1 MRKSELLEMKPLRA
15 TDKMMRLARE
25 DRSHIVQYTD
35 WWGNQ
40 CEQKRYQYRM
50 FLRCTV
56 EGDRL
61 KMAIFFPH
69 EMRLGAR
76 EATFEV
82 YIDRKERCCLTYDR
96 PNQKWRT
103 AMLDHLEIP
112 GYVREAEENWMSQ
125 KDAKMLKAFLGTEG
139 SAESVLRYQ
148 RQLRE
153 EALVRRDKRQT
164 DPWDEDM
171 KQVPALPKD
180 WDTWVTKVGIP
191 ENYIFYTYD
200 KKGVTSGYCT
210 YCEKEVPVRKPRY
223 NKEAVCPCCRHKIT
237 YKAVGRVGRLWT
249 ESAYL
254 YLLQR
259 CRDGFVLREFSAWRH
274 YPKGGYQHPE
284 VHVNEVRRVLYDYNA
299 KHPRAYYWGDYK
311 HRSIR
316 WIETNVCSPGWHGYS
331 QGRVYGKTIPTLSK
345 RELSRT
351 GLPEAI
357 RMGPIDPEKYLAVLR
372 EVPLLEKLA
381 KAGLNRMTQQCLNG
395 YYEFQRRFKDSV
407 ETELHKILGVS
418 QQELKRLRREDGGLS
433 FLEWLQYEHIS
444 GRPVPDEVISW
455 FCREKI
461 AGKDLKFI
469 QKNMSALQ
477 VRNYIRRQMRE
488 LNMSS
493 REVLTTWADYLS
505 MAKRFGMD
513 TNDEIVYKVR
523 KLKIRHDELA
533 RRGAGKNLTIRAG
546 EILAKFPHVEE
557 ICRSVEDKFGY
568 VGNEY
573 MIVVPTKI
581 EDVLWEGDQLC
592 HCIANSERYWERI
605 ERRESFLLFL
615 RKTKEPT
622 QAYYTLEVEPDGTV
636 RQIRTKYDRQGK
648 DIGMAREF
656 LRVWQKVVA
665 ERLSGDDRAM
675 AETSRTLRQEE
686 FSQMRKDRVIIH
698 TGALA
703 GHLLVDVLTADLMEN
718 VA

>member
-1 MRKSELLEMKPLRA
+1 
-15 TDKMMRLARE
+15 
-25 DRSHIVQYTD
+25 
-35 WWGNQ
+35 
-40 CEQKRYQYRM
+40 
-50 FLRCTV
+50 
-56 EGDRL
+56 
-61 KMAIFFPH
+61 
-69 EMRLGAR
+69 
-76 EATFEV
+76 
-82 YIDRKERCCLTYDR
+82 
-96 PNQKWRT
+96 
-103 AMLDHLEIP
+103 
-112 GYVREAEENWMSQ
+112 
-125 KDAKMLKAFLGTEG
+125 
-139 SAESVLRYQ
+139 
-148 RQLRE
+148 
-153 EALVRRDKRQT
+153 
-164 DPWDEDM
+164 
-171 KQVPALPKD
+171 
-180 WDTWVTKVGIP
+180 
-191 ENYIFYTYD
+191 
-200 KKGVTSGYCT
+200 
-210 YCEKEVPVRKPRY
+210 
-223 NKEAVCPCCRHKIT
+223 
-237 YKAVGRVGRLWT
+237 
-249 ESAYL
+249 
-254 YLLQR
+254 
-259 CRDGFVLREFSAWRH
+259 
-274 YPKGGYQHPE
+274 
-284 VHVNEVRRVLYDYNA
+284 
-299 KHPRAYYWGDYK
+299 
-311 HRSIR
+311 
-316 WIETNVCSPGWHGYS
+316 
-331 QGRVYGKTIPTLSK
+331 
-345 RELSRT
+345 
-351 GLPEAI
+351 
-357 RMGPIDPEKYLAVLR
+357 MGPIDPEKYLAVLR